1 MSPRLAGAILALIF
15 AGSAG
20 SGLLAIRSKPQQS
33 DASKKSP
40 DALATQALDS
50 GLKRL
55 EKADQVELK
64 NPKQARKEY
73 EAALKD
79 FQIAATAAPN
89 NYRAHNGA
97 GYAMRKLGD
106 YQRALESYDRALT
119 LAPTSSEAIEYRAEA
134 YLGLNRL
141 DDAKQAYMHLFVHDR
156 TASNVLMKAMKAWA
170 EKHRAQPASFD
181 RVDSATVDAFNTWIR
196 ERDTLA
202 SSVGNLGHN
211 SPDWK

>member
-1 MSPRLAGAILALIF
+1 MSRRLARAVVALIF

-20 SGLLAIRSKPQQS
+20 TGLLAIRNKPQ
-33 DASKKSP
+33 ASETAKNSP
-40 DALATQALDS
+40 EAVATEAVNS

-55 EKADQVELK
+55 EKGDRIEST
-64 NPKQARKEY
+64 NPSQARKHY

-79 FQIAATAAPN
+79 FQTAAAAAPE

-97 GYAMRKLGD
+97 GYSLRKLGD
-106 YQRALESYDRALT
+106 YARALESYERAWA

-141 DDAKQAYMHLFVHDR
+141 SDAKQAYMHLFVHDR
-156 TASNVLMKAMKAWA
+156 TASHVLMRAMKAWV
-170 EKHRAQPASFD
+170 EKHRAQPGGLTPA
-181 RVDSATVDAFNTWIR
+181 AIDAFDAWVR
-196 ERDTLA
+196 ERETLA
-202 SSVGNLGHN
+202 SSVVNLGHN

>member
-1 MSPRLAGAILALIF
+1 MSRRLAGAVLAVIVAGA
-15 AGSAG
+15 AGSDV
-20 SGLLAIRSKPQQS
+20 LAIRNKPQES
-33 DASKKSP
+33 NAAKKSP
-40 DALATQALDS
+40 EAVAAEALHS

-55 EKADQVELK
+55 EKADQTGLK
-64 NPKQARKEY
+64 NAKQARKEY

-79 FQIAATAAPN
+79 FQAAIAAAPD

-97 GYAMRKLGD
+97 GYSLRKLGD
-106 YQRALESYDRALT
+106 YTRALASYDRALA
-119 LAPTSSEAIEYRAEA
+119 LAPASTEAIEYRAEA

-156 TASNVLMKAMKAWA
+156 TASNVLMKAMKAWVDA
-170 EKHRAQPASFD
+170 RRAQPMS
-181 RVDSATVDAFNTWIR
+181 VDASTLDAFGAWVR

-202 SSVGNLGHN
+202 SSVVNLGHN